1 MWGVYTLIRMNILI
15 MFTQLGLR
23 TRGIDRSIG
32 KRLTLPQARLDGE
45 TVDRAV
51 SLVLLPRGAGD
62 VTAHDGL
69 NGQDAELADLHAAVL
84 EDGAQR
90 LGDLRGQVE
99 GQEVRAEGGE
109 GGGEHFE
116 PFAGAEGEEDA
127 FVGDALYD
135 S

>member
-1 MWGVYTLIRMNILI
+1 MH
-15 MFTQLGLR
+15 
-23 TRGIDRSIG
+23 
-32 KRLTLPQARLDGE
+32 
-45 TVDRAV
+45 RAV

-62 VTAHDGL
+62 VTAHDRL

-84 EDGAQR
+84 EDRSQR

-109 GGGEHFE
+109 SGGEHFE

-127 FVGDALYD
+127 FVGDALVII
-135 S
+135 SLVLIGMCRGIENWGIGMGHTFSIITS

>member
-1 MWGVYTLIRMNILI
+1 ML
-15 MFTQLGLR
+15 TQLGLR
-23 TRGIDRSIG
+23 ARGIDRSIRE
-32 KRLTLPQARLDGE
+32 RLTLPQTGLDGE
-45 TVDRAV
+45 TMHRAV

-62 VTAHDGL
+62 VTAHNGL
-69 NGQDAELADLHAAVL
+69 NGQDAELADLHTAVL
-84 EDGAQR
+84 EDGTQR

-116 PFAGAEGEEDA
+116 PFAGAEGKEDA
-127 FVGDALYD
+127 FVGDALFD